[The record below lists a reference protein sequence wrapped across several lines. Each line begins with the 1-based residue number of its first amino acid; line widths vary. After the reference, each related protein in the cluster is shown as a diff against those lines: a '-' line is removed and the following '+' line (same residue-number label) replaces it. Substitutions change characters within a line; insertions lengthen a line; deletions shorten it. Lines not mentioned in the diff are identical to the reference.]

1 MTDLLPPTSWVVSKT
16 QTGSEPLHV
25 TEMLQLYSRL
35 MQIWTR
41 KDDPPP
47 RFPLS
52 FLMKANVTGRIVPAC
67 PFVLK
72 VLIFLYVIICI
83 VYYCCFVF
91 KEKKKSCLTRSFKPC
106 MWPGAKLGL
115 LRSILAKSWQYVHFY
130 KHRFQFTNVWYAPV
144 FLISVFIF
152 AIRDQIRGQEVPRN
166 SVASDSHSMQFTFV
180 LNQRSKQ
187 TSNPK
192 TRRSPHVITR
202 KPLGHRSQYIFVMDK
217 TRTTLL

>member
-91 KEKKKSCLTRSFKPC
+91 KEKKKVALPEALNPACDLVQ
-106 MWPGAKLGL
+106 
-115 LRSILAKSWQYVHFY
+115 SWVY
-130 KHRFQFTNVWYAPV
+130 
-144 FLISVFIF
+144 
-152 AIRDQIRGQEVPRN
+152 
-166 SVASDSHSMQFTFV
+166 
-180 LNQRSKQ
+180 
-187 TSNPK
+187 
-192 TRRSPHVITR
+192 
-202 KPLGHRSQYIFVMDK
+202 
-217 TRTTLL
+217 